1 MAIEEKKLADIFKDY
16 DEIVAVYL
24 FGSQVKGNADKFSD
38 YDFAVLLDDKP
49 YKDGKLQLMGELIT
63 DAFSVVGQDK
73 ADVVD
78 LSEAPIWFQQVVIK
92 SGKVILEKSKEK
104 RLHYE
109 NELKQECLKEGV
121 PEYVEDGKMR
131 KIDIQ
136 VHIDTIEENLKNL
149 SYIAEKYSLEE
160 LKENK
165 IYLDGAV
172 REIQTS
178 IESLIDISRYIM
190 RHLRLSQAE
199 EYWQIPVILADAGY
213 IEERDVNI
221 YSEMIRFRNLV
232 VHYYYKVNPEDVYRI
247 ITQELYDIRKWL
259 ETLLKIVEG
268 S

>member
-1 MAIEEKKLADIFKDY
+1 MAIEEKRLADIFKDY

-49 YKDGKLQLMGELIT
+49 NKDDKLQLMGELIT

-78 LSEAPIWFQQVVIK
+78 LSEAPIWFQQVVVK

-136 VHIDTIEENLKNL
+136 VHIDAINDNLVDLENMKEM
-149 SYIAEKYSLEE
+149 SYEE
-160 LKENK
+160 LKNNRM
-165 IYLDGAV
+165 YLNGSV
-172 REIQTS
+172 RMIQTS
-178 IESLIDISRYIM
+178 IEALMDISRYVM
-190 RHLRLSQAE
+190 RHLRLKQAE

-213 IEERDVNI
+213 IEERDSNI